1 MHCDQRKR
9 AFWRCQQRVLVS
21 DAKLD
26 RVPLRAD
33 RDAAVAATKTS
44 LTQRRR
50 RASISPVKK
59 RDLLRQLA
67 EIARAGG
74 VGFRLLR
81 EGRNHEIWV
90 LGSER
95 LVIPRHRE
103 INEHTARGILAEAG
117 KMVES

>member
-1 MHCDQRKR
+1 MRCDQRKR
-9 AFWRCQQRVLVS
+9 AFWRCQQRDLVS
-21 DAKLD
+21 DVKLGP
-26 RVPLRAD
+26 VPLWAD
-33 RDAAVAATKTS
+33 RDVAVAATKTS
-44 LTQRRR
+44 LTRRSR
-50 RASISPVKK
+50 RASISSVKK

-67 EIARAGG
+67 DIARAGG
-74 VGFRLLR
+74 VDFRLLR

-103 INEHTARGILAEAG
+103 INEHTARGILTEAG

>member
-9 AFWRCQQRVLVS
+9 AFWRCQQRDLATDV
-21 DAKLD
+21 KLGAA
-26 RVPLRAD
+26 PTWAD
-33 RDAAVAATKTS
+33 RGAAVATTKTP

-50 RASISPVKK
+50 RASISSVKK

-67 EIARAGG
+67 DIARAGG

-103 INEHTARGILAEAG
+103 INEHTARGILTEAG
-117 KMVES
+117 KMVGS

>member
-1 MHCDQRKR
+1 MID
-9 AFWRCQQRVLVS
+9 V
-21 DAKLD
+21 KLE
-26 RVPLRAD
+26 PAPSGAD
-33 RDAAVAATKTS
+33 RGAAVTTTRTP
-44 LTQRRR
+44 LTQRNR
-50 RASISPVKK
+50 RASISHVKK
-59 RDLLRQLA
+59 RDLLRQLT

-74 VGFRLLR
+74 VDFRLLR

-117 KMVES
+117 KMVEP